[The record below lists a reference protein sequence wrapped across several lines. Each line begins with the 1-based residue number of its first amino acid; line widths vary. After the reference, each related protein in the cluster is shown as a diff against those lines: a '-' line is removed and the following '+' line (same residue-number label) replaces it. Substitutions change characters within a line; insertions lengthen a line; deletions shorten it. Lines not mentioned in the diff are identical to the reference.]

1 MEYNVNSPQVG
12 MSMTPPSLLKEG
24 QFLILING
32 NIQAVDGNFAM
43 ITNDSSNLLGT
54 RFKEGFKVIGTN
66 VVPSL
71 STTFFFLHSP
81 ITEESEIGFLFDTSS
96 PDKPDAIS
104 DQCCENQ
111 IVEST
116 PLEQTAQNPISP
128 YYTFVNASCLNF
140 DVDHPVTSWIKIDDC
155 NVRIYFNDFKNPP
168 RYIDYKDFQK
178 INISNCPLIET
189 NELDCDKI
197 LIFPETCYPVV
208 DVVDVVP
215 GGQNTAGVYQFA
227 ICYSDVRSNKLTDY
241 FYVTN
246 TIPLFDQPITVDTAY
261 PVAKSFKIQI
271 SNLNTDFRYFN
282 LAVLKTINNI
292 TSVYLIETF
301 EVNSSTFEYIYTGVD
316 RNLQA
321 DLSIDEII
329 AKRPYYNKAKI
340 TTENNG
346 YLFLADLEED
356 RILNLQPVVSQIPL
370 LWQTVEAKDGDYADP
385 IFAQNYVG
393 YLGDEV
399 YAFGISFTKNNGKQ
413 TSVFPFVNREATP
426 YDLDDVSCFACTDDY
441 NLDCASGLPT
451 PTGICRNPDVI
462 RPDSCSTQKPELR
475 WQVYNTAPAPSGVTC
490 VTFDE
495 TQQPELI
502 EEEIECVSNDIFYT
516 SIDPNTGIP
525 GNIPTFYL
533 YPPPSGICNG
543 QQVDYVYP
551 PVSSQ
556 EAQNILCYLNL
567 PGIKLTIPN
576 PPLGVTSLPIPQIGL
591 CGCDTTNETLLEI
604 QTQYPNAEITNIPF
618 VFNLNDLDTSVDII
632 QEDTIFEV
640 KTYRMFNKLWNAIPQ
655 PSSYPNNFG
664 PSPCKNYPGE
674 GDYEN
679 GWRAWLLDKTNIS
692 PQDPTILPLEPN
704 NSCSQYPTWGSFI
717 NVENVYSKDV
727 GIVTINSESWYNFYA
742 TNQDNVAGII
752 ISTGSFF
759 MGYIGGN
766 PLQPVPVTGIG
777 QFNVI
782 VHESDINGNAILTS
796 NIPIYDSLFNPLP
809 IPEPT
814 TTFGVYERIP
824 GKGVYILLKNLT
836 YGASY
841 FVNVVGNYDPPTALG
856 SVYGPGCKERTFR
869 ICIVTPDPQ
878 DTRNRVIPGVARITR
893 TCKVTYEGFPINN
906 CKPSP
911 NERGQFAYWESTE
924 TYPCNEQV
932 WGDLAGKPIRH
943 FKFPDNT
950 SASSSGPNPVPFF
963 TEVGTYI
970 NGVSV
975 RSNRIFPKGVTVD
988 VNNIKNALN
997 QAEELGLITSEE
1009 LSEICGYR
1017 IYRSNRRGNQS
1028 IIAKGLLYDVWEYR
1042 DNIYGTTDRILFP
1055 NFPFNDNRPNEF
1067 IKRKRIRQ
1075 KNQVNSASLSHP
1087 FGGQNNK
1094 YTFDAPNLSFNNP
1107 ALGTELKLEGEQ
1119 TGFAVGSFPEL
1130 RNNTKYQY
1138 VGAGI
1143 ISAAFG
1149 FASIEAAFQSI
1160 NTISGAAAVL
1170 ELKVLGSGGTLP
1182 LGLILAAASMNVLSP
1197 VLIYSHYPQWYEI
1210 IKKFAPF
1217 RNYAIY
1223 YTGVGRYGNIQS
1235 LPQNTN
1241 IVEGNI
1247 RRTIANASYV
1257 KPGILNVNTIKGA
1270 TRFNNFKR
1278 DSSVFIELTRNS
1290 FFLSTGNQD
1299 TSRPNPSQI
1308 PCETNPSY
1316 KGNLASYYA
1325 SMKNPLINQY
1335 GQIDNIQWIDTG
1347 YNGRINWN
1355 DATQE
1360 SLCDTIFGGDTYI
1373 NRFTKKRKVPM
1384 FLEDRVIPTAATQIS
1399 PINQDIQLSLLPN
1412 IGYPTFWMD
1421 YPTGY
1426 DFVTTT
1432 YNLFGDAAIQSND
1445 RMDFNFLCFSSDGKA
1460 WKDAGLAAAIT
1471 GGIASALFGNIGIGI
1486 SLGIGL
1492 GIIKRRL
1499 GNDLFLNGKYI
1510 HSFYGI
1516 TSFLCES
1523 DYNLDLR
1530 HGQNIKEKNFYPN
1543 VGDINEWTQEFFIP
1557 MYEDNYYF
1565 YNNDYSKQNAFNP
1578 NFVLN
1583 NDFKQTKEDCKV
1595 AHPNRLIYSLQDN
1608 DQNDKFD
1615 GNLIFLA
1622 NNYYEFPKSG
1632 GKLLIVKG
1640 IENGKV
1646 LAIQENRAAVF
1657 NSYIA
1662 LQTNVATAT
1671 VGSNTLFNNQAPAQ
1685 FVQTDLG
1692 FGGSQTPA
1700 IVSTEFGH
1708 FWVDNKR
1715 GQILSIQQG
1724 IANIVKPEE
1733 EWWFK
1738 ENLPFHILEDF
1749 PDFDI
1754 TNNFKYVGMTITY
1767 DARFKRIIFTKR
1779 DVELKPQFKGLVTYD
1794 GTLFHYKDQTFTVED
1809 FTYFCNKS
1817 WTISYSPLLK
1827 NFISFHT
1834 FAPNY
1839 YVPNQ
1844 AYFSSG
1850 VNYSFDKDPNEYGL
1864 WHHNLTNK
1872 SYQVY
1877 YGKLEPFIF
1886 EFTIS
1891 SKYQNKMLESVR
1903 YTAEFY
1909 RFQDNLSSGI
1919 VPDITYNKAIL
1930 YNQKQTSGLLELVIK
1945 EKNNRRQ
1952 YLDYPKQN
1960 INSRSILI
1968 EYVERGWQFNNFY
1981 DVYAENTGQPL
1992 MSYQCDNIA
2001 YKEINPLSISY
2012 KTQFLKKKLV
2022 SDYFVLRLIND
2033 KYSNYA
2039 INHRYSIT
2047 KTQNINQ

>member
-1 MEYNVNSPQVG
+1 MEYNVNSPQIG

-24 QFLILING
+24 QFLILVNG

-96 PDKPDAIS
+96 PDKPDAIA

-155 NVRIYFNDFKNPP
+155 NIRIYFNDFKNPP

-178 INISNCPLIET
+178 VNISNCPLIET

-227 ICYSDVRSNKLTDY
+227 ICYSDVRANKLTDY

-246 TIPLFDQPITVDTAY
+246 TIPLFDQPITIDTAY
-261 PVAKSFKIQI
+261 PVARSFKIQI

-282 LAVLKTINNI
+282 LAVLKTINNV

-301 EVNSSTFEYIYTGVD
+301 EVNSSNFEYIYTGVD
-316 RNLQA
+316 KNLQA

-370 LWQTVEAKDGDYADP
+370 LWQTVEANDGDYADP

-413 TSVFPFVNREATP
+413 TNVFPFVNREATP
-426 YDLDDVSCFACTDDY
+426 YDLDDVSCFTCTDDY

-490 VTFDE
+490 VEFDE

-502 EEEIECVSNDIFYT
+502 EEEIECVSNDVFYT
-516 SIDPNTGIP
+516 SIINANTGIP
-525 GNIPTFYL
+525 GNIARFYL

-543 QQVDYVYP
+543 QPVDYVYP
-551 PVSSQ
+551 PVSSE
-556 EAQNILCYLNL
+556 EAQNILCYLDQV
-567 PGIKLTIPN
+567 GEFTIPN
-576 PPLGVTSLPIPQIGL
+576 TPLGLPSAEIPQIGL
-591 CGCDTTNETLLEI
+591 CGCDTNNPAFA
-604 QTQYPNAEITNIPF
+604 QYPNNAEITNIPF
-618 VFNLNDLDTSVDII
+618 IFDLNDQDSSVDII
-632 QEDTIFEV
+632 QEDTVFEIR
-640 KTYRMFNKLWNAIPQ
+640 TYRMFDELSNSIPK
-655 PSSYPNNFG
+655 PSTYPTNIG
-664 PSPCKNYPGE
+664 PNPCLNYTGE
-674 GDYEN
+674 KDYEN
-679 GWRAWLLDKTNIS
+679 GWRAWLIDKTNVS
-692 PQDPTILPLEPN
+692 SQDPINIPQELN

-717 NVENVYSKDV
+717 NVVDV
-727 GIVTINSESWYNFYA
+727 NSNDANLAVINSESWYNFYA
-742 TNQDNVAGII
+742 TSQDGVAGIM
-752 ISTGSFF
+752 ISTDSNFI
-759 MGYIGGN
+759 GYSSPNTPYIVSSNGD
-766 PLQPVPVTGIG
+766 
-777 QFNVI
+777 FNVV
-782 VHESDINGNAILTS
+782 VHQTDASGNY
-796 NIPIYDSLFNPLP
+796 IPTPLP
-809 IPEPT
+809 FYNNTNPSPEPT
-814 TTFGVYERIP
+814 TPYGVYKST
-824 GKGVYILLKNLT
+824 GNGVYILLKNLK
-836 YGASY
+836 YGSSY
-841 FVNVVGNYDPPTALG
+841 FINVIGRYTPPMQPGSVNVAN
-856 SVYGPGCKERTFR
+856 CKKRTFR
-869 ICIVTPDPQ
+869 ICVVTPEPFD
-878 DTRNRVIPGVARITR
+878 RINEVIPGVARITR
-893 TCKVTYEGFPINN
+893 TCKVSYFGLPINN

-911 NERGQFAYWESTE
+911 DERGQFAYWESTE

-950 SASSSGPNPVPFF
+950 SASISGPNPVPFF

-970 NGVSV
+970 NGLSV
-975 RSNRIFPKGVTVD
+975 RSNRIYPKGVTVD

-997 QAEELGLITSEE
+997 RAKDLGLITLEE

-1028 IIAKGLLYDVWEYR
+1028 IIAKGLLYDVWQYR
-1042 DNIYGTTDRILFP
+1042 DNIYDTGNQVLFP

-1067 IKRKRIRQ
+1067 IKNKKIKRFSQINDINFVR
-1075 KNQVNSASLSHP
+1075 HP
-1087 FGGQNNK
+1087 FGGGENNK

-1107 ALGTELKLEGEQ
+1107 GLGTELKLEGEQ
-1119 TGFAVGSFPEL
+1119 TGLSIGSFPEL

-1138 VGAGI
+1138 IGAGI
-1143 ISAAFG
+1143 ISAAIG
-1149 FASIEAAFQSI
+1149 FASVEAAFEAISVI
-1160 NTISGAAAVL
+1160 ATATLTLDITI
-1170 ELKVLGSGGTLP
+1170 LGSGTTIP
-1182 LGLILAAASMNVLSP
+1182 IGLIAAGLSENFLAP
-1197 VLIYSHYPQWYEI
+1197 VRIYSHYAEWYEI

-1235 LPQNTN
+1235 GNNTN
-1241 IVEGNI
+1241 VIQGNI
-1247 RRTIANASYV
+1247 RRTIANAQYI
-1257 KPGILNVNTIKGA
+1257 KPGILNVNTINGA

-1278 DSSVFIELTRNS
+1278 ESSVFIELTRNS
-1290 FFLSTGNQD
+1290 FFLSTRNQD
-1299 TSRPNPSQI
+1299 ISRPNVSDI

-1316 KGNLASYYA
+1316 TGNLASYYA
-1325 SMKNPLINQY
+1325 SMKNPLVNQY

-1347 YNGRINWN
+1347 YNGRINWDN
-1355 DATQE
+1355 TTQE

-1384 FLEDRVIPTAATQIS
+1384 FMEDRVIPTGATQVS

-1412 IGYPTFWMD
+1412 IGYPRFWMD
-1421 YPTGY
+1421 YPTGLDY
-1426 DFVTTT
+1426 SEGK
-1432 YNLFGDAAIQSND
+1432 LEGIFGDVAVQLSNKV
-1445 RMDFNFLCFSSDGKA
+1445 DFNFLCFSSTGKS
-1460 WKDAGLAAAIT
+1460 WKTTGLAAAIV
-1471 GGIASALFGNIGIGI
+1471 GGTAAGLSGVI
-1486 SLGIGL
+1486 SLGGVVGAISS
-1492 GIIKRRL
+1492 IVKKKF
-1499 GNDLFLNGKYI
+1499 GNDLFLKGNYV

-1543 VGDINEWTQEFFIP
+1543 VGDINEWTQEFFVP

-1565 YNNDYSKQNAFNP
+1565 YNTDYSKQNTFNP

-1715 GQILSIQQG
+1715 GQVLSIQQG

-1919 VPDITYNKAIL
+1919 VPNITYNKAIL

-2012 KTQFLKKKLV
+2012 KTQFLKKKMV

>member
-24 QFLILING
+24 QFLILVNG

-227 ICYSDVRSNKLTDY
+227 ICYSDVRANKLTDY

-246 TIPLFDQPITVDTAY
+246 TIPLFDQPITIDTAY
-261 PVAKSFKIQI
+261 PVARSFKIQI

-282 LAVLKTINNI
+282 LAVLKTINNV

-301 EVNSSTFEYIYTGVD
+301 EVNSSNFEYVYTGVD

-370 LWQTVEAKDGDYADP
+370 LWQTVEANDGDYADP

-413 TSVFPFVNREATP
+413 TNVFPFVNREATP
-426 YDLDDVSCFACTDDY
+426 FDLDDVSCFTCTDDY

-462 RPDSCSTQKPELR
+462 KPDNCSTQKPELR

-490 VTFDE
+490 IEFNQNQE
-495 TQQPELI
+495 PELI

-516 SIDPNTGIP
+516 SITNANTGVP

-551 PVSSQ
+551 PVSSE
-556 EAQNILCYLNL
+556 EAQNILCYLDQV
-567 PGIKLTIPN
+567 GEFFIP
-576 PPLGVTSLPIPQIGL
+576 PPSGEISFPIPQIGL
-591 CGCDTTNETLLEI
+591 CGCDTTNDTFEQI
-604 QTQYPNAEITNIPF
+604 FDQYPDTAKITNIPF
-618 VFNLNDLDTSVDII
+618 IFDLNDQDSSVDII
-632 QEDTIFEV
+632 KEDSVFEI
-640 KTYRMFNKLWNAIPQ
+640 KIYQMFKGLYDAIPK
-655 PSSYPNNFG
+655 PSTYPTNIG
-664 PSPCKNYPGE
+664 PNPCRNYVDKDTDFE
-674 GDYEN
+674 K
-679 GWRAWLLDKTNIS
+679 GWRGWLVNKTNIS
-692 PQDPTILPLEPN
+692 AQDATNIPQELN

-717 NVENVYSKDV
+717 NVDDV
-727 GIVTINSESWYNFYA
+727 DADNPNTTISESWYSFYA
-742 TNQDNVAGII
+742 TNQDGVAGIMV
-752 ISTGSFF
+752 STDSDFI
-759 MGYIGGN
+759 GYSSPNTPNTPSSDGKFNVLVYQTDVNGNYIATHLPFYNNTN
-766 PLQPVPVTGIG
+766 PL
-777 QFNVI
+777 
-782 VHESDINGNAILTS
+782 
-796 NIPIYDSLFNPLP
+796 
-809 IPEPT
+809 PEPT
-814 TTFGVYERIP
+814 TPYGIYKSTGN
-824 GKGVYILLKNLT
+824 GVYILLKNLKN
-836 YGASY
+836 GSSY
-841 FVNVVGNYDPPTALG
+841 FIKVIGRYYPPTLTG
-856 SVYGPGCKERTFR
+856 SVDAAKCKQRAFR
-869 ICIVTPDPQ
+869 ICVVTPEPFD
-878 DTRNRVIPGVARITR
+878 RINEVIPGVARITR
-893 TCKVTYEGFPINN
+893 ICKVSYYGIPINN

-911 NERGQFAYWESTE
+911 DQRGQFAYWESAE

-950 SASSSGPNPVPFF
+950 SASISGSNPVPFF
-963 TEVGTYI
+963 TEVGTHI

-988 VNNIKNALN
+988 VNNIKNALK

-1028 IIAKGLLYDVWEYR
+1028 IIAKGLLYDVWDYK

-1055 NFPFNDNRPNEF
+1055 NFPFNDNRANEF
-1067 IKRKRIRQ
+1067 IKRKKIKKSSQINDPDFVR
-1075 KNQVNSASLSHP
+1075 HP
-1087 FGGQNNK
+1087 FGGDENNK

-1107 ALGTELKLEGEQ
+1107 GLGTELKLEGEQ
-1119 TGFAVGSFPEL
+1119 TGFAIGSFPEL

-1138 VGAGI
+1138 IGAGI
-1143 ISAAFG
+1143 ISAAVG
-1149 FASIEAAFQSI
+1149 FASIEAVQEAASIMITSLSSQSPAF
-1160 NTISGAAAVL
+1160 
-1170 ELKVLGSGGTLP
+1170 LGSD
-1182 LGLILAAASMNVLSP
+1182 LGFIPGLVLASAAENIISP
-1197 VLIYSHYPQWYEI
+1197 FRIYSHYAEWYEI

-1217 RNYAIY
+1217 RNYAFY

-1235 LPQNTN
+1235 GNNTN
-1241 IVEGNI
+1241 VIQGNI
-1247 RRTIANASYV
+1247 RRTIANTQYI
-1257 KPGILNVNTIKGA
+1257 KPGILNVNTINGA

-1278 DSSVFIELTRNS
+1278 ESSVFIELTRNS
-1290 FFLSTGNQD
+1290 FFLSTRNQD
-1299 TSRPNPSQI
+1299 RSRPNVSDI
-1308 PCETNPSY
+1308 PCEVNPSY

-1325 SMKNPLINQY
+1325 SMKNPLVNQY

-1347 YNGRINWN
+1347 YNGRINWDN
-1355 DATQE
+1355 TTQE

-1384 FLEDRVIPTAATQIS
+1384 FMEDRVIPTGATQVS

-1412 IGYPTFWMD
+1412 IGYPRFWMD
-1421 YPTGY
+1421 YPTALDQDSGY
-1426 DFVTTT
+1426 QGTA
-1432 YNLFGDAAIQSND
+1432 LFGDVAVQSKNKV
-1445 RMDFNFLCFSSDGKA
+1445 DFNFICKDSDGQA
-1460 WKDAGLAAAIT
+1460 WKTTGLIAAVL
-1471 GGIASALFGNIGIGI
+1471 GGIGGLSLTIISLPITIGIVV
-1486 SLGIGL
+1486 SQVKKNLGD
-1492 GIIKRRL
+1492 
-1499 GNDLFLNGKYI
+1499 DLFLKGNYV

-1543 VGDINEWTQEFFIP
+1543 VGDINEWTQEFFVP

-1565 YNNDYSKQNAFNP
+1565 YNTDYSKQNAFNP

-1715 GQILSIQQG
+1715 GQVLSIQQG

-1779 DVELKPQFKGLVTYD
+1779 DVELKPEFKGLVTYD
-1794 GTLFHYKDQTFTVED
+1794 GTLFRYKGQTFTVED

>member
-1 MEYNVNSPQVG
+1 MEYNVNSPQIG

-24 QFLILING
+24 QFLILVNG

-71 STTFFFLHSP
+71 STTFFFLYSP
-81 ITEESEIGFLFDTSS
+81 ITLESEIGFLFDTSS
-96 PDKPDAIS
+96 PDKPDAIA

-116 PLEQTAQNPISP
+116 PLEQTTQNPIST

-227 ICYSDVRSNKLTDY
+227 ICYSDVRANKLTDY

-246 TIPLFDQPITVDTAY
+246 TIPLFDQPITIDTAY
-261 PVAKSFKIQI
+261 PVARSFKIQI

-282 LAVLKTINNI
+282 LAVLKTINNV

-301 EVNSSTFEYIYTGVD
+301 EVNSSNFEYVYTGVD
-316 RNLQA
+316 KNLQA

-370 LWQTVEAKDGDYADP
+370 LWQTVEANDGDYADP

-413 TSVFPFVNREATP
+413 TNVFPFVNRAKTSFDEQLI
-426 YDLDDVSCFACTDDY
+426 D
-441 NLDCASGLPT
+441 NLD
-451 PTGICRNPDVI
+451 VI
-462 RPDSCSTQKPELR
+462 GYSSCNTDRPNER
-475 WQVYNTAPAPSGVTC
+475 WQVYNTAPTPSGVDCISFDTNAVPVPIT
-490 VTFDE
+490 VTVECTSDE
-495 TQQPELI
+495 MLM
-502 EEEIECVSNDIFYT
+502 
-516 SIDPNTGIP
+516 IP
-525 GNIPTFYL
+525 GTLVAAFYL
-533 YPPPSGICNG
+533 YPPSGIISCATPPFNFPPQNSLEASQLSCYLTNYTKISTPSGIPGLCNCN
-543 QQVDYVYP
+543 DFIA
-551 PVSSQ
+551 
-556 EAQNILCYLNL
+556 EFAAQGATDITATSIPLDLN
-567 PGIKLTIPN
+567 PNSPTTSIEIIEEEYTIP
-576 PPLGVTSLPIPQIGL
+576 V
-591 CGCDTTNETLLEI
+591 
-604 QTQYPNAEITNIPF
+604 
-618 VFNLNDLDTSVDII
+618 
-632 QEDTIFEV
+632 
-640 KTYRMFNKLWNAIPQ
+640 
-655 PSSYPNNFG
+655 
-664 PSPCKNYPGE
+664 
-674 GDYEN
+674 
-679 GWRAWLLDKTNIS
+679 
-692 PQDPTILPLEPN
+692 
-704 NSCSQYPTWGSFI
+704 
-717 NVENVYSKDV
+717 NVYSIQTNCSNLIPNNQDYGGV
-727 GIVTINSESWYNFYA
+727 GASPCDQTTYQQWLDEKQNTIWQKARSISQTQESFCQQGLEVWDAFFIDPNANNVSNVQSWFSFYCANPDGVADIIVSTRQNPSFTVQVWETDQNGNQTIPVAN
-742 TNQDNVAGII
+742 TNQCAVTTGNNRGKYLQLRNLSSSKLYL
-752 ISTGSFF
+752 IS
-759 MGYIGGN
+759 
-766 PLQPVPVTGIG
+766 VIG
-777 QFNVI
+777 QNVGFS
-782 VHESDINGNAILTS
+782 SDPNS
-796 NIPIYDSLFNPLP
+796 
-809 IPEPT
+809 
-814 TTFGVYERIP
+814 
-824 GKGVYILLKNLT
+824 
-836 YGASY
+836 
-841 FVNVVGNYDPPTALG
+841 
-856 SVYGPGCKERTFR
+856 CKRRTFR
-869 ICIVTPDPQ
+869 ICVVSPKPQ
-878 DTRNRVIPGVARITR
+878 STTNVLVPAVVRIIRQCQIDYT
-893 TCKVTYEGFPINN
+893 GFPVNN

-911 NERGQFAYWESTE
+911 DERGQFAYWESTE

-950 SASSSGPNPVPFF
+950 SASISGPNPVPFF

-970 NGVSV
+970 NGLSV
-975 RSNRIFPKGVTVD
+975 RSNRIYPKGVTVD

-1028 IIAKGLLYDVWEYR
+1028 IIAKGLLYDVWQYR
-1042 DNIYGTTDRILFP
+1042 DNIYNTGNQVLFS

-1067 IKRKRIRQ
+1067 IKNKKI
-1075 KNQVNSASLSHP
+1075 KNSSQINDVDFVTHP
-1087 FGGQNNK
+1087 FAGQRNNK

-1107 ALGTELKLEGEQ
+1107 GLGTELKLEGEQ
-1119 TGFAVGSFPEL
+1119 TGFSIGSFPEL

-1138 VGAGI
+1138 IGAGI
-1143 ISAAFG
+1143 ISAAIG
-1149 FASIEAAFQSI
+1149 FASVEAAFEAISVI
-1160 NTISGAAAVL
+1160 ATATLTIEIFGITAFPIGAA
-1170 ELKVLGSGGTLP
+1170 
-1182 LGLILAAASMNVLSP
+1182 LAAASENLLAP
-1197 VLIYSHYPQWYEI
+1197 VRIYSHYAEWYEI

-1217 RNYAIY
+1217 RNYAFY
-1223 YTGVGRYGNIQS
+1223 YTGVGRYRNIQS
-1235 LPQNTN
+1235 GNNTN
-1241 IVEGNI
+1241 VIQGNI
-1247 RRTIANASYV
+1247 RRTIANTQYI
-1257 KPGILNVNTIKGA
+1257 KPGILNVNTINGA

-1278 DSSVFIELTRNS
+1278 ESSVFIELDRNS
-1290 FFLSTGNQD
+1290 FFLSTQNQD
-1299 TSRPNPSQI
+1299 ISRPNVSDI
-1308 PCETNPSY
+1308 PCEANPSY
-1316 KGNLASYYA
+1316 TGNLASYYA
-1325 SMKNPLINQY
+1325 SMKNPLVNQY

-1384 FLEDRVIPTAATQIS
+1384 FMEDRVIPTGATQVS
-1399 PINQDIQLSLLPN
+1399 PVNQDIQLSLLPN
-1412 IGYPTFWMD
+1412 IGYPRFWMD
-1421 YPTGY
+1421 YPTGLDY
-1426 DFVTTT
+1426 AEGELTGI
-1432 YNLFGDAAIQSND
+1432 FGDVAVQLSNKV
-1445 RMDFNFLCFSSDGKA
+1445 DFNFLCFSSTGKA
-1460 WKDAGLAAAIT
+1460 WKDAGLAAAVT
-1471 GGIASALFGNIGIGI
+1471 GGTAAIFSAVI
-1486 SLGIGL
+1486 SLAATVGAISA
-1492 GIIKRRL
+1492 IVKKKF
-1499 GNDLFLNGKYI
+1499 GNDLFLKGNYV

-1543 VGDINEWTQEFFIP
+1543 VGDINEWTQEFFVP

-1715 GQILSIQQG
+1715 GQVLSIQQG

-1919 VPDITYNKAIL
+1919 VPNITYNKAIL

-2012 KTQFLKKKLV
+2012 KTQFLKKKMV

>member
-24 QFLILING
+24 QFLILVNG

-227 ICYSDVRSNKLTDY
+227 ICYSDVRANKLTDY

-261 PVAKSFKIQI
+261 PVARSFKIQI

-282 LAVLKTINNI
+282 LAVLKTINNV

-301 EVNSSTFEYIYTGVD
+301 EVNSSNFEYVYTGVD

-370 LWQTVEAKDGDYADP
+370 LWQTVEANDGDYADP

-413 TSVFPFVNREATP
+413 TNVFPFVNREATP
-426 YDLDDVSCFACTDDY
+426 FDLDDVSCFACTDDY
-441 NLDCASGLPT
+441 NLDCASGLET

-462 RPDSCSTQKPELR
+462 KPDSCSTQKPELR

-490 VTFDE
+490 VEFNE
-495 TQQPELI
+495 NQEPEPI
-502 EEEIECVSNDIFYT
+502 EEEIECTSNEVIFLGSET
-516 SIDPNTGIP
+516 SPI
-525 GNIPTFYL
+525 FYL
-533 YPPPSGICNG
+533 YPPPFGLCDG
-543 QQVDYVYP
+543 QPTNFLYP
-551 PVSSQ
+551 PITSQ
-556 EAQNILCYLNL
+556 EVLAINCYVNSEPALVIPSSSGLSSINLCPCDKTNSTFQQILLQDPSAEISYILLNL
-567 PGIKLTIPN
+567 DLTDPN
-576 PPLGVTSLPIPQIGL
+576 
-591 CGCDTTNETLLEI
+591 
-604 QTQYPNAEITNIPF
+604 
-618 VFNLNDLDTSVDII
+618 TSVDEIRGIEEFEVNYYKLTSNLWNNIPKPSNYPYDPSPCRSWVYISYDFNTDEFGVGTIQDNEDKIREKGWLAWI
-632 QEDTIFEV
+632 QEKDNDT
-640 KTYRMFNKLWNAIPQ
+640 YQNAKILGQ
-655 PSSYPNNFG
+655 NFG
-664 PSPCKNYPGE
+664 PSCI
-674 GDYEN
+674 D
-679 GWRAWLLDKTNIS
+679 
-692 PQDPTILPLEPN
+692 DP
-704 NSCSQYPTWGSFI
+704 NSWGSFI
-717 NVENVYSKDV
+717 HDPNKPD
-727 GIVTINSESWYNFYA
+727 ESWYNFYA
-742 TNQDNVAGII
+742 TSQDGVAGITV
-752 ISTGSFF
+752 STENNFTVEVFNSDSS
-759 MGYIGGN
+759 GN
-766 PLQPVPVTGIG
+766 LSTL
-777 QFNVI
+777 
-782 VHESDINGNAILTS
+782 ILLFPDTYLGPFPSAPYGVYKYTS
-796 NIPIYDSLFNPLP
+796 NGL
-809 IPEPT
+809 
-814 TTFGVYERIP
+814 
-824 GKGVYILLKNLT
+824 YILLKNLI
-836 YGASY
+836 YGNSY
-841 FVNVVGNYDPPTALG
+841 FIKVKGHYDIPEPYRCCGTPTK
-856 SVYGPGCKERTFR
+856 CKERSFR
-869 ICIVTPDPQ
+869 ICVVTPEPDQ
-878 DTRNRVIPGVARITR
+878 SEIIKIPGLAKITR
-893 TCKVTYEGFPINN
+893 TCKVKYKGFPINN

-911 NERGQFAYWESTE
+911 NKRGQFAYWESAE

-950 SASSSGPNPVPFF
+950 SASISGSNPVPFF

-970 NGVSV
+970 NGLSV
-975 RSNRIFPKGVTVD
+975 RSNRIYPKGVTVD

-997 QAEELGLITSEE
+997 QAEELGLITLEE

-1042 DNIYGTTDRILFP
+1042 DNIYGTPDKILFP
-1055 NFPFNDNRPNEF
+1055 NFPFNDNRANEF
-1067 IKRKRIRQ
+1067 IKRKKIKKKSQ
-1075 KNQVNSASLSHP
+1075 LNDPGFITHP
-1087 FGGQNNK
+1087 TLNKKNNK

-1107 ALGTELKLEGEQ
+1107 GLGTELKLEGEQ

-1138 VGAGI
+1138 IGAAI
-1143 ISAAFG
+1143 ISAAVG
-1149 FASIEAAFQSI
+1149 FSSVEAAFEALQVMATATL
-1160 NTISGAAAVL
+1160 TIQVNI
-1170 ELKVLGSGGTLP
+1170 LGSGVSLP
-1182 LGLILAAASMNVLSP
+1182 LGLIFAAFGENILAP
-1197 VLIYSHYPQWYEI
+1197 IRIYSHYAEWYDI
-1210 IKKFAPF
+1210 ISKYAPF
-1217 RNYAIY
+1217 RNYAFY
-1223 YTGVGRYGNIQS
+1223 YTGVGRY
-1235 LPQNTN
+1235 TN
-1241 IVEGNI
+1241 SSTNSNVTKGNI
-1247 RRTIANASYV
+1247 RRTIANVQYI
-1257 KPGILNVNTIKGA
+1257 KPGILNVNTVKGA

-1278 DSSVFIELTRNS
+1278 ESSVFIELDRNS
-1290 FFLSTGNQD
+1290 FFLSTKNED
-1299 TSRPNPSQI
+1299 TSRPRVSDI
-1308 PCETNPSY
+1308 SCEANPSY

-1325 SMKNPLINQY
+1325 SMKNPLVNQY

-1347 YNGRINWN
+1347 YNGRINWDN
-1355 DATQE
+1355 TNQE

-1384 FLEDRVIPTAATQIS
+1384 FMEDRVIPTGATQVS

-1412 IGYPTFWMD
+1412 IGYPRFWMD
-1421 YPTGY
+1421 YPTGFDY
-1426 DFVTTT
+1426 EADGFS
-1432 YNLFGDAAIQSND
+1432 LFGDVAVQSKD
-1445 RMDFNFLCFSSDGKA
+1445 RVDFNFICKSSTGKA
-1460 WKDAGLAAAIT
+1460 WKTAGVFSAVT
-1471 GGIASALFGNIGIGI
+1471 GGIAGALFGVITLPATIGALI
-1486 SLGIGL
+1486 SVVKKNLGD
-1492 GIIKRRL
+1492 
-1499 GNDLFLNGKYI
+1499 DLFLKGNYV

-1543 VGDINEWTQEFFIP
+1543 VGDINEWTQEFFVP

-1565 YNNDYSKQNAFNP
+1565 YNTDYSKQNTFNP

-1715 GQILSIQQG
+1715 GQVLSIQQG

-1779 DVELKPQFKGLVTYD
+1779 DVELKPEFKGLVTYD
-1794 GTLFHYKDQTFTVED
+1794 GTLFRYKDQTFTVED